1 MIFLSKD
8 YTGWGCPSV
17 RLEAGSQGLIFK
29 GRKLKTKG
37 RVGHG
42 GGGLCS
48 RATEQNKGP
57 NPLE

>member
-1 MIFLSKD
+1 M
-8 YTGWGCPSV
+8 

-29 GRKLKTKG
+29 GRKLKVKG
-37 RVGHG
+37 KVGHG